1 MDGDRCAARY
11 IALRHDGH
19 LPAACHGES
28 SRCIDQ
34 GIEKILSLRI
44 ARPIDRKRESAR
56 HRKTA
61 AQIHVPVGDRDRN
74 TRRDGYRDIGRNCH
88 HAAERDGQAR
98 RWSRP
103 GVGIVPVAVL
113 YRLVRNIRHVA
124 PPL

>member
-1 MDGDRCAARY
+1 MRFGHKALGDDRHRSTAGDLQRCG
-11 IALRHDGH
+11 ALH
-19 LPAACHGES
+19 
-28 SRCIDQ
+28 SRIDQ
-34 GIEKILSLRI
+34 RVEKILSLRI

-61 AQIHVPVGDRDRN
+61 AQIHVPVGDRDRD
-74 TRRDGYRDIGRNCH
+74 TRWNGHRDASRNCH

-103 GVGIVPVAVL
+103 GVGIVPVTVL
-113 YRLVRNIRHVA
+113 YRVVINIRHVA